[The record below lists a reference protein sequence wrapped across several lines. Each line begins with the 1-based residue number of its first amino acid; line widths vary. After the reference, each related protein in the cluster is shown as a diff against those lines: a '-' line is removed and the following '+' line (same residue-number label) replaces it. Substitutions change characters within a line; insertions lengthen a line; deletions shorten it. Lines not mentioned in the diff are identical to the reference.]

1 MISKTAKADIE
12 DMWEAGLKPTFD
24 DIIRLNALALEV
36 ERMRSGFALN
46 HLPRVAFLGEVA
58 FREPTIGADIWLD
71 EASQLFAADKAETFM
86 LLRAFSLSMPQDKL
100 PDPYDEKAVL
110 KGVAEMSDRLAFA
123 TFPQIAAAIGYA
135 VHGFSE
141 ENVLPVP
148 REGGADEVPDGEI
161 VSFDVGLVR
170 QGMVLKIGSA
180 KELKDLP
187 RRALEEMVRRAITA
201 QCGRDARKDAVS
213 LAEDDYLR
221 TLDAIMERLEGER
234 ANAEIVVQE
243 VMKGDKGVRAGEVA
257 VKQDAAQY
265 GRQDDYSDP
274 NTPAQATA
282 GTR

>member
-36 ERMRSGFALN
+36 ERTRSGFALN

-123 TFPQIAAAIGYA
+123 TLGQMSAAIGYA
-135 VHGFSE
+135 VHGFEHDSCE
-141 ENVLPVP
+141 VPVASAEGHSDDGRTESVQSSYDIGLL
-148 REGGADEVPDGEI
+148 REGMA
-161 VSFDVGLVR
+161 LR
-170 QGMVLKIGSA
+170 IGSA
-180 KELKDLP
+180 AELRALP
-187 RRALEEMVRRAITA
+187 RREMREMILRAVQSQTV
-201 QCGRDARKDAVS
+201 QNVRKDAVS
-213 LAEDDYLR
+213 LAEDNYLR
-221 TLDAIMERLEGER
+221 TLDAITERLKDAGIPGETDGDGGSGDD
-234 ANAEIVVQE
+234 AES
-243 VMKGDKGVRAGEVA
+243 R
-257 VKQDAAQY
+257 KQDDADK
-265 GRQDDYSDP
+265 DD
-274 NTPAQATA
+274 
-282 GTR
+282 GK

>member
-1 MISKTAKADIE
+1 MVSQRAKCDVE
-12 DMWEAGLKPTFD
+12 DMWEVGLKPTFD
-24 DIIRLNALALEV
+24 DIVHLNALGLAV
-36 ERMRSGFALN
+36 ERIRSGFALN
-46 HLPRVAFLGEVA
+46 VMPRVAFLGGVV
-58 FREPTIGADIWLD
+58 FREPTVGADVWLD
-71 EASQLFAADKAETFM
+71 EAARLFAADKAETFM
-86 LLRAFSLSMPQDKL
+86 LLRAFSLSMPWDSL
-100 PDPYDEKAVL
+100 PDAADEKAIL
-110 KGVAEMSDRLAFA
+110 KGVVEMRDALAFA
-123 TFPQIAAAIGYA
+123 TMPQIVAAVGYA

-141 ENVLPVP
+141 ADAVPVP
-148 REGGADEVPDGEI
+148 REGKADEVPPGES

-257 VKQDAAQY
+257 VKQDTAQY